1 MDTINI
7 SNMNKAEVLAALYN
21 NAKPQGMGWLHY
33 TKDPMTPQ
41 EAQKL
46 LDKGQVHFDYLN
58 GRLMKIDLDS
68 DELWSGGYDRDNGT
82 GVAAKALAELSAL

>member
-1 MDTINI
+1 MNTINI
-7 SNMNKAEVLAALYN
+7 STMNKAEVLAALYN

-33 TKDPMTPQ
+33 TNDPMTPQ

-58 GRLMKIDLDS
+58 GRLMKIALDS
-68 DELWSGGYDRDNGT
+68 DELWPGGYDRDNGP
-82 GVAAKALAELSAL
+82 GAAANTLAKL